1 MTKTRKRVNRIRN
14 NMHMTLKYQVSDFQ
28 GSHAATM
35 TMADADTGQLGHI
48 SHGQDWI
55 TETPQ
60 GRDSHATSSYLH
72 VSAVKEPRP
81 LAVPESRA
89 SPVHA
94 MNISSPTT
102 RTALWHA
109 DRQWPPDVPAEEMS
123 IIIPNLQQSP
133 AQATHGSSQNAHSRL
148 PAWPPRPAR
157 PCPSLADP
165 AVRDS
170 FPTLR
175 SMQGNVNC
183 GIPRL

>member
-1 MTKTRKRVNRIRN
+1 M
-14 NMHMTLKYQVSDFQ
+14 SDVQ
-28 GSHAATM
+28 GSQSHAATM
-35 TMADADTGQLGHI
+35 TMADADSWVTSHI
-48 SHGQDWI
+48 GQDWI
-55 TETPQ
+55 TGTPQ
-60 GRDSHATSSYLH
+60 GRDSHATSSCLH
-72 VSAVKEPRP
+72 VGAVKEPRP

-94 MNISSPTT
+94 TNISSPTT

-165 AVRDS
+165 AVRDR